1 MLFHRPQGHE
11 LSLEAKSGI
20 LSEMIA
26 VGSLTYVQDIL
37 TRMHDEMLKTL
48 DDIEAE
54 LGSNKKLR
62 ILVISLR
69 L

>member
-11 LSLEAKSGI
+11 LSLEAKSRI

-26 VGSLTYVQDIL
+26 VGSLAYVQDIL

-48 DDIEAE
+48 DDVEAE